1 VKTALIALLALLAAG
16 CKEGS
21 NFGFTA
27 GFAGAEVGYKYSAPR
42 KSRVKKPTPTPTP
55 TPTPVPTP
63 RPAAHS
69 TSP

>member
-1 VKTALIALLALLAAG
+1 VKAALIALLALMAAG

-42 KSRVKKPTPTPTP
+42 KSRVRKATPTPTP
-55 TPTPVPTP
+55 TAAPPVH
-63 RPAAHS
+63 PARRA
-69 TSP
+69 SP